1 MLSIRKIGR
10 SVRRLIIHF
19 IDFFYIKP
27 IRRIIPESLFRYFF
41 CGTFNMVVFD
51 WFLYFV
57 LYNFVF
63 VKEIVYVPYL
73 AISPHIAAFI
83 FSFPVSFTTGFL
95 LGKYI
100 SFQGSSLRGRT
111 QSMRYG
117 MVTGSNI
124 LINYLGLKLLVEQ
137 LGVFPTPSKMI
148 ISVVCTIFSYLMQR
162 HFTFSQKLS

>member
-1 MLSIRKIGR
+1 MKKIAGSIRR
-10 SVRRLIIHF
+10 FTIHF
-19 IDFFYIKP
+19 IDFFYIRP
-27 IRRIIPESLFRYFF
+27 IRRIVPESLFRYFF
-41 CGTFNMVVFD
+41 CGSANMVFD

-63 VKEIVYVPYL
+63 AKEIL
-73 AISPHIAAFI
+73 HLQLLDISPHIAAFI

-111 QSMRYG
+111 QLMRYG

-124 LINYLGLKLLVEQ
+124 LINYFGLKLLVEQ
-137 LGVFPTPSKMI
+137 MGVFPTPSKMI
-148 ISVVCTIFSYLMQR
+148 VSLVCTVFSYVMQR
-162 HFTFSQKLS
+162 YFTFSKRLS